1 MSKSITPP
9 TSLSTL
15 PEVVFGFSPTTAQ
28 RHAKIAL
35 QDALARV
42 RLLKEIGTLT
52 PEELDKL
59 ALTRRGSIRKWSEA
73 QPDFL
78 SWLLDEGDTKRRIK
92 VAGQRAIERLEEML
106 DLPLGSGRD
115 GDSIAPKDLLKA
127 AELAA
132 GLADMEPASRKE
144 VVYKDASIEKIMEE
158 MSEDEIN
165 EQLRVIA
172 QQKGLMPPKGGE

>member
-1 MSKSITPP
+1 M
-9 TSLSTL
+9 
-15 PEVVFGFSPTTAQ
+15 
-28 RHAKIAL
+28 
-35 QDALARV
+35 
-42 RLLKEIGTLT
+42 
-52 PEELDKL
+52 
-59 ALTRRGSIRKWSEA
+59 
-73 QPDFL
+73 
-78 SWLLDEGDTKRRIK
+78 
-92 VAGQRAIERLEEML
+92 AGQKAIERLEEML

-172 QQKGLMPPKGGE
+172 QQKGLMSPKGGE